1 MNPHA
6 SPLAVVFDLGNTLW
20 FEAWRPN
27 EDDVWRLEADAVRP
41 LLAGWGVTLPLAAED
56 LLRDIWRAYELAFA
70 HERTRGGLRDPSLP
84 ALIRAGLA
92 EHGVAVTPAQAEDW
106 WRASWIHAHQFGM
119 QLYPD
124 TLDVL
129 RALKDLGLLI
139 ALNTDRPCTADMLE
153 RDLPHFG
160 LAGLVDAVV
169 CSGDTGFTKPH
180 PATFEL
186 ALRKLGVPADRAVM
200 VGDSC
205 ERDCGGAKALGM
217 TTVLKLNGRYDVKP
231 CVEADHT
238 IHDLAEL
245 LALHI
250 FGAHRHSLAADS
262 PTPHDDNNA
271 DRY

>member
-1 MNPHA
+1 M
-6 SPLAVVFDLGNTLW
+6 VFDLGNTLW

-27 EDDVWRLEADAVRP
+27 EDDIWHMEAESVRP
-41 LLAGWGVTLPLAAED
+41 LLERWGVTPSILLED
-56 LLRDIWRAYELAFA
+56 LLRDIWQAYELAFH
-70 HERTRGGLRDPSLP
+70 HERARGTTRDPSLS
-84 ALIRAGLA
+84 ALIQAGLA
-92 EHGVAVTPAQAEDW
+92 EHGVAIDERQATDW
-106 WRASWIHAHQFGM
+106 WSASWIHARHFGM

-129 RALKDLGLLI
+129 HAIKDAGFLV

-160 LAGLVDAVV
+160 LDRFVDAVV

-180 PATFEL
+180 PSTFEL
-186 ALRKLGVPADRAVM
+186 VLRKLDVPRGRAVM

-205 ERDCGGAKALGM
+205 ERDCAGAKALGM
-217 TTVLKLNGRYDVKP
+217 TTVLKLNGRYDTNP
-231 CVEADHT
+231 CPDGDFQ

-245 LALHI
+245 LTLPI
-250 FGAHRHSLAADS
+250 FGAARHPLPAES
-262 PTPHDDNNA
+262 PTPHDDANA